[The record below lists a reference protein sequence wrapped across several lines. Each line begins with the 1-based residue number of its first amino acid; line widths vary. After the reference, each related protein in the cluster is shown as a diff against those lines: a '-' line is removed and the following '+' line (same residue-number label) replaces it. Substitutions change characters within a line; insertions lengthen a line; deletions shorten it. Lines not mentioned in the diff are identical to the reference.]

1 MGMPQDLMPTAA
13 MLPHT
18 PDTGATD
25 MPHTGATDIMAFI
38 SVMLRLSQRLMPTT
52 PVSMVPTVDT
62 LPTHTHMATLPTHAL
77 MATLAMLPHT
87 TVPTMVFTSV
97 MPRLSQRLML
107 TTPDTTDTAHTDTAI
122 PLLTGATDTVADM
135 PMADTTIKLL

>member
-1 MGMPQDLMPTAA
+1 
-13 MLPHT
+13 
-18 PDTGATD
+18 
-25 MPHTGATDIMAFI
+25 MPHTGATDIMAFT
-38 SVMLRLSQRLMPTT
+38 SVMLRPRLSQRLMPTT

-87 TVPTMVFTSV
+87 TVPTVVFTSV
-97 MPRLSQRLML
+97 MPRLIL
-107 TTPDTTDTAHTDTAI
+107 TTPDTTDTDTQLTDTAHTDTAI

-135 PMADTTIKLL
+135 PMADTTIKLLLKV